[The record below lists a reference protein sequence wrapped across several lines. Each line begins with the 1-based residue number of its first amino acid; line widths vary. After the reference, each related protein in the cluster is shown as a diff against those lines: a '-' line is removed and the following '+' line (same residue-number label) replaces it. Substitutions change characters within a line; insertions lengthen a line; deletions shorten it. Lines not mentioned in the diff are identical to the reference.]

1 MMTIWRN
8 NTGTWNHI
16 TCQSS
21 WRFCPRWLLWS
32 YNRTLTQSTRDE
44 STWFGLYFTAHRL
57 RNYMARTLGRNL
69 KRNQQGSH
77 HWLPRLLTHATQDHL
92 LGCGASHSGLPPSIT
107 NQENAPQHMTI
118 RQSEGDNSSFDVSSL
133 LEFPHVLSS
142 HVAMG
147 KEEAYLF

>member
-1 MMTIWRN
+1 
-8 NTGTWNHI
+8 
-16 TCQSS
+16 
-21 WRFCPRWLLWS
+21 
-32 YNRTLTQSTRDE
+32 
-44 STWFGLYFTAHRL
+44 
-57 RNYMARTLGRNL
+57 MARTLGRNL

-77 HWLPRLLTHATQDHL
+77 HWLPRLLTHSTQDHL
-92 LGCGASHSGLPPSIT
+92 LGRGTSHSGLPPSIT